1 MTPLLRCLNEKEV
14 LYALQEVHEGMCG
27 NYSDGQSL
35 ALKIL
40 CQGYFWTTMKLDA
53 LQFVRKCDKC
63 QYLIPIIKKPL
74 QEISFVIIP
83 WPFTKSRVDLIG
95 PMPTR
100 MGKTKFVIVAIDY
113 FTKWAET
120 EPLVKITEQKTT
132 DVI

>member
-1 MTPLLRCLNEKEV
+1 
-14 LYALQEVHEGMCG
+14 
-27 NYSDGQSL
+27 
-35 ALKIL
+35 
-40 CQGYFWTTMKLDA
+40 MKLDA

-100 MGKTKFVIVAIDY
+100 MGKTKFFIVAIDY